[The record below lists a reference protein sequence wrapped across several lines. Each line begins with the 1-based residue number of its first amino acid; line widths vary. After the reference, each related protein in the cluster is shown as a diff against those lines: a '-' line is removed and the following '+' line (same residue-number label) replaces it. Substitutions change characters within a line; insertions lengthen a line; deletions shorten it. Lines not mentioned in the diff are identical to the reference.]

1 MFVAAIALAIVVVVF
16 LVLRSRGG
24 TKAKPD
30 VDASAALDALVAD
43 AVERELA
50 QSVLAMKTDEER
62 VRLRKALRGADA
74 DIDVVSQLERAVRGI
89 DLEFIRFAHES
100 DAEVNVT
107 LTYEDG
113 KTVKTTRR
121 IANADLPRSVRDG
134 FEKNATTRAFLAW
147 QLPWRR

>member
-1 MFVAAIALAIVVVVF
+1 MFIAAIALAVAVAVF
-16 LVLRSRGG
+16 LLLRGRGG
-24 TKAKPD
+24 TKGSAD

-50 QSVLAMKTDEER
+50 QTVLAMKTDDER
-62 VRLRKALRGADA
+62 ARLRKALRGTDA
-74 DIDVVSQLERAVRGI
+74 DIDVVTRLERAVRGI
-89 DLEFIRFAHES
+89 DLEFIRFAHEA
-100 DAEVNVT
+100 DTEVNVT

-121 IANADLPRSVRDG
+121 LANVDLPRSVREG
-134 FEKNATTRAFLAW
+134 FERNATTRAFLAW

>member
-1 MFVAAIALAIVVVVF
+1 MFIAAIALAVVVAVF
-16 LVLRSRGG
+16 LVLRGRGS
-24 TKAKPD
+24 TKVNAD

-50 QSVLAMKTDEER
+50 QTVLAMKTDDER
-62 VRLRKALRGADA
+62 ARLRKALRGTDA
-74 DIDVVSQLERAVRGI
+74 DIDVVTRLERAVRGI
-89 DLEFIRFAHES
+89 DLEFIRFAHEA
-100 DAEVNVT
+100 DTEVNVT

-121 IANADLPRSVRDG
+121 LANADLPRSVREG
-134 FEKNATTRAFLAW
+134 FERNSTTRAFLAW